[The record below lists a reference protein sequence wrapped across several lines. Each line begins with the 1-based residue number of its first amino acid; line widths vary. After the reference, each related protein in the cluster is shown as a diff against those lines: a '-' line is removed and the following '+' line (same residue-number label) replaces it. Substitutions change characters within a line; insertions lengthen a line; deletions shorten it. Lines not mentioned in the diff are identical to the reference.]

1 MEFLQIQVLYLT
13 VIVFVVIKFL
23 KQIFRKKKKKYPWH
37 CKSCAISREWNE
49 NNEYRDTH
57 IRTMKEGITDETRKA
72 ISIISRRNWSNP
84 SIRQRMLQPD
94 RDWKTICAK
103 GVITKRKNFLS
114 GKTKYKV
121 RHGKRIKHRNIFMR
135 STYETRFAIALDKQ
149 NIDWIYEPKC
159 FEIGLNR
166 TYLPD
171 FYLPTYDLYIEV
183 KGWWRDDALEK
194 FQIFLQQHSSLRCAL
209 VTKDELVK
217 LEKGELNFETC
228 IVKAGWCPTSL

>member
-1 MEFLQIQVLYLT
+1 
-13 VIVFVVIKFL
+13 
-23 KQIFRKKKKKYPWH
+23 
-37 CKSCAISREWNE
+37 
-49 NNEYRDTH
+49 
-57 IRTMKEGITDETRKA
+57 MKEGITDETRKA

-166 TYLPD
+166 N
-171 FYLPTYDLYIEV
+171 I
-183 KGWWRDDALEK
+183 
-194 FQIFLQQHSSLRCAL
+194 SS
-209 VTKDELVK
+209 
-217 LEKGELNFETC
+217 
-228 IVKAGWCPTSL
+228 